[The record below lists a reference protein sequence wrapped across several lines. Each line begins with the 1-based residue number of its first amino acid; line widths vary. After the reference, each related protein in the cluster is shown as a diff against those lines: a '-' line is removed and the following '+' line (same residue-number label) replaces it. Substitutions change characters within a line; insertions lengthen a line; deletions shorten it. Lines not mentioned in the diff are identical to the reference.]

1 MQYGVIGAGVLG
13 MTAALRLLERGHDV
27 TILEAGDGVGGLAG
41 SFEVE
46 PGIWLEK
53 FYHHIFRS
61 DRHIA
66 ALIEEVGLGPSLR
79 WHQPET
85 AMQSGGKVEPF
96 DTPAAVLR
104 FSGLPMVDRVR
115 LGAGVALLKAIPRS
129 GPLED
134 VSARRW
140 LSRVMG
146 RNAYRVVWE
155 PLLRGKFGTSADDVS
170 MAWLWARIHDRTRQ
184 LGYLDGGFHQL
195 YSRLAGRIAERGG
208 ELVTGFRAA
217 AIEPRGTEI
226 TVRSADGRENRF
238 DRLISTLPAH
248 LTLAI
253 TNDARVDAAPAGPR
267 PPDALGAHCLIV
279 SLDRPLTGRYW
290 IGVADPGSPFLAVVE
305 HTAMLDPSAYGGRHL
320 VYLGNYVPHDD
331 RLFDETPDETL
342 ARYVP
347 AIRGLN
353 PAFDA
358 SWVGDRWSFG
368 ARFAQPIVTPG
379 FRKRIPPFET
389 PVPNLFIAS
398 MFQVFPHD
406 RGQNYS
412 IELAQRLVGRLEETP
427 ALASMGDRAGT
438 GDGAAR

>member
-1 MQYGVIGAGVLG
+1 MRYGVVGAGVLG
-13 MTAALRLLERGHDV
+13 MTASLRLLERGHEV

-61 DRHIA
+61 DRRIT
-66 ALIEEVGLGPSLR
+66 ALIDELGLGPSLR
-79 WHQPET
+79 WHEPET

-96 DTPAAVLR
+96 DTPGAVLR
-104 FSGLPMVDRVR
+104 FSGLPFIDRVR
-115 LGAGVALLKAIPRS
+115 LGAGVALLKVMPRS

-140 LSRVMG
+140 LTRVMG
-146 RNAYRVVWE
+146 GTAYRVVWE
-155 PLLRGKFGTSADDVS
+155 PLLRGKFGAAADDVS

-195 YSRLAGRIAERGG
+195 YSRLEARIADRGG
-208 ELVTGFRAA
+208 NVVTGFRAA
-217 AIEPRGTEI
+217 DIEPRGSHI
-226 TVRSADGRENRF
+226 VVRGADGREAEF

-248 LTLAI
+248 LTLAMARDGRVA
-253 TNDARVDAAPAGPR
+253 DAPVGPR
-267 PPDALGAHCLIV
+267 PPDALGAHCLIL

-290 IGVADPGSPFLAVVE
+290 IGVADLTSPFLAVVE
-305 HTAMLDPSAYGGRHL
+305 HTAMLPPAAYGGRHL

-331 RLFDETPDETL
+331 RLFTETPDETL
-342 ARYVP
+342 ARYAP
-347 AIRGLN
+347 AIQGLN
-353 PAFDA
+353 PAFDS
-358 SWVGDRWSFG
+358 SWVRDRWSFG

-389 PVPNLFIAS
+389 RIPNLFIAS

-412 IELAQRLVGRLEETP
+412 IELAETLVGRLEGLP
-427 ALASMGDRAGT
+427 ASAPAASSAA
-438 GDGAAR
+438 AAR

>member
-1 MQYGVIGAGVLG
+1 MRYGVIGAGVLG
-13 MTAALRLLERGHDV
+13 MTATLRLLERGHEV

-61 DRHIA
+61 DRHIT
-66 ALIEEVGLGPSLR
+66 ALIEEVGLGSSLR
-79 WHQPET
+79 WHQPVT
-85 AMQSGGKVEPF
+85 TMLSGGKVEPF

-104 FSGLPMVDRVR
+104 FSGLPFHDRVR
-115 LGAGVALLKAIPRS
+115 LGAGVALLKAMPRS

-140 LSRVMG
+140 LTRIMG
-146 RNAYRVVWE
+146 GNAWRVVWE
-155 PLLRGKFGTSADDVS
+155 PLLRGKFGTAADDVS
-170 MAWLWARIHDRTRQ
+170 MAWLWARIHDRTQ
-184 LGYLDGGFHQL
+184 KLGYLDGGFHQL
-195 YSRLAGRIAERGG
+195 YTRLGARIAERGG

-217 AIEPRGTEI
+217 AIEPEGPRI
-226 TVRSADGRENRF
+226 TVTAADGRAETF

-253 TNDARVDAAPAGPR
+253 TRDARIEAAPPGPR
-267 PPDALGAHCLIV
+267 RPDALGAHCLIV
-279 SLDRPLTGRYW
+279 SLDRPLTGTYW
-290 IGVADPGSPFLAVVE
+290 IGVADPGPPFLAVVE
-305 HTAMLDPSAYGGRHL
+305 HTAMLSPAAYGGRHL
-320 VYLGNYVPHDD
+320 VYFGNYVPHDD
-331 RLFDETPDETL
+331 RLFEETPDETL
-342 ARYVP
+342 ARYTP
-347 AIRGLN
+347 AIRRLN
-353 PAFDA
+353 PAFDP

-389 PVPNLFIAS
+389 PIPNLFIAS

-412 IELAQRLVGRLEETP
+412 IELADRLVNRFEP
-427 ALASMGDRAGT
+427 AA
-438 GDGAAR
+438 

>member
-13 MTAALRLLERGHDV
+13 MTAALRLLEHGHEV

-53 FYHHIFRS
+53 YYHHIFRS
-61 DRHIA
+61 DRHIT
-66 ALIEEVGLGPSLR
+66 ALIEEVGLGSSLR

-85 AMQSGGKVEPF
+85 AMQAGGKVEPF
-96 DTPAAVLR
+96 DTPVAVLR
-104 FSGLPMVDRVR
+104 FSGLPVIDRVR
-115 LGAGVALLKAIPRS
+115 LGAGVALLKAMPGS

-140 LSRVMG
+140 LTRVMG
-146 RNAYRVVWE
+146 GNAWRVVWE
-155 PLLRGKFGTSADDVS
+155 PLLRGKFGKAADDVS

-184 LGYLDGGFHQL
+184 LGYIDGGFHQL
-195 YSRLAGRIAERGG
+195 YTRIAARIDERGG
-208 ELVTGFRAA
+208 RLVTGFRAA
-217 AIEPRGTEI
+217 AIEPQGSRI
-226 TVRSADGRENRF
+226 AVRSADGRVETY

-248 LTLAI
+248 LTLGI
-253 TNDARVDAAPAGPR
+253 TRDPAVDAKAGPR
-267 PPDALGAHCLIV
+267 PPDALGAHCLIL

-290 IGVADPGSPFLAVVE
+290 IGIADPGSPFLAAVE
-305 HTAMLDPSAYGGRHL
+305 HTAMLEPAAYGGRHL
-320 VYLGNYVPHDD
+320 LYLGNYVPHDD
-331 RLFDETPDETL
+331 RLFEESPDETL
-342 ARYVP
+342 ARYVA

-353 PAFDA
+353 PAFDP
-358 SWVGDRWSFG
+358 SWVGERWSFG
-368 ARFAQPIVTPG
+368 VRFAQPIVTPG

-389 PVPNLFIAS
+389 AVPNLFIAS

-412 IELAQRLVGRLEETP
+412 IELAKRLVRRLHGP
-427 ALASMGDRAGT
+427 AAG
-438 GDGAAR
+438 